1 MLWNEPT
8 DDRGRHW
15 RAVVYAGISL
25 LLAVCGYLVLG
36 LDRAQ
41 TLGYGVLA
49 YVLFNVLNY
58 KAMFVSPATGK
69 EEREASD

>member
-8 DDRGRHW
+8 NDRGRHR
-15 RAVVYAGISL
+15 RALVYACVSL

-58 KAMFVSPATGK
+58 RAMFLPAAAGK
-69 EEREASD
+69 EEREVRG